1 MLVDYLSKLFL
12 QLVFY
17 SKPNIEFSEEEIQEY
32 ESIISEPKSFL
43 IRYNSRFPKY
53 RFVQY
58 LSLKENFIL
67 HGTNNKNIDEFEPR
81 IQTLFNGKITEAV
94 FASKDGIWPVFYA
107 VLDRTKLEHS
117 IRNGC
122 VQIKTGPKFYFFSLS
137 KDDLRKKPWTSGM
150 IYILPSDC
158 FHKVSNGSIQF
169 DEWICEKPVKPIAK
183 LEVNPRDFYFW
194 TKTSAHKENEHI
206 PTTIIKYKLRNLVG
220 IKKSSLIKI
229 K

>member
-32 ESIISEPKSFL
+32 ESIISEPNSFL

-53 RFVQY
+53 RFIQY

-67 HGTNNKNIDEFEPR
+67 HGTNNKNIEEFEPR

-137 KDDLRKKPWTSGM
+137 NDDLRKKPWTSGM
-150 IYILPSDC
+150 IYLLPSDC
-158 FHKVSNGSIQF
+158 FNKVSNGSIHF

-183 LEVNPRDFYFW
+183 LEVSPRDFYFW
-194 TKTSAHKENEHI
+194 TKTTSHKENENI

-220 IKKSSLIKI
+220 VKKSALIHSK
-229 K
+229 